1 MCYEIGL
8 HRRDS
13 LVKTFTNEAEYLNA
27 VRVFWIVYAL
37 DRRWSFGSGM
47 PFALQDSDI
56 DPLLPEPVKSPSRSF
71 WLSLLIMVQDDS
83 NLYLKHI
90 TKYNKITSRI
100 WSYNQSFESNNDA
113 KRDEIGFLDYQILS
127 WYEGVPRSLKFD
139 KDLAHENEI
148 PSRGQRKLRFLLL
161 LRANLARIQIYRP
174 ILHSATSIKVIEVA
188 KETITMLIRVNQSTD
203 LYRAQQVVYNYFLIQ
218 ALAVIF
224 LATSHAPAEF
234 FRQTREEFYG
244 ALDLIKGFST
254 RSYISKRL
262 WTTIRGLKE
271 LGEKIGALARG
282 TNPGHISDPAED
294 AHSNAAVAMAGL
306 AGHSMDELAVYGSSA
321 ARKNNNTVATLSE
334 MGVSPMDGQQISNE
348 LINLFELAG
357 GYGNFDTSPGAQE
370 YSSGQYIG
378 PNGGTHGPDGSANA
392 FFGNEQEFS
401 KIMGELF

>member
-1 MCYEIGL
+1 MMAFL
-8 HRRDS
+8 
-13 LVKTFTNEAEYLNA
+13 TMF
-27 VRVFWIVYAL
+27 
-37 DRRWSFGSGM
+37 
-47 PFALQDSDI
+47 
-56 DPLLPEPVKSPSRSF
+56 
-71 WLSLLIMVQDDS
+71 QDDS
-83 NLYLKHI
+83 HLYLKHI
-90 TKYNKITSRI
+90 TKYNKITSKV

-113 KRDEIGFLDYQILS
+113 KRDEIGFLDYQVLS
-127 WYEGVPRSLKFD
+127 WYEGVPESLKFN
-139 KDLAHENEI
+139 KDLARENEI
-148 PSRGQRKLRFLLL
+148 TSRGQRKLRFLLL

-174 ILHSATSIKVIEVA
+174 ILHSATSIMENRQSAQKVIEVA
-188 KETITMLIRVNQSTD
+188 KDTIDVLIRVNQSSD
-203 LYRAQQVVYNYFLIQ
+203 LYRTQQVVYNYFLIQ

-282 TNPGHISDPAED
+282 TNLGVADAAED

-306 AGHSMDELAVYGSSA
+306 AGHSMEDLALYGSSST
-321 ARKNNNTVATLSE
+321 RKHNNTVATLNE

-357 GYGNFDTSPGAQE
+357 GYGTYDTSPGAQG
-370 YSSGQYIG
+370 YSNGTYMG
-378 PNGGTHGPDGSANA
+378 PNGEVQSAEGGANA

-401 KIMGELF
+401 RIMGELF